1 LTAHLAQDSIVL
13 YAALAAL
20 LLPLL
25 SFAFSFLVFNRYS
38 WIISIIAPVLLFL
51 CFLSAC
57 FVLLHVSKEM
67 PFHFQMSWFTVGD
80 NEITWGLLLDTRAT
94 LMMVVVSSISL
105 LVHLYSAGYMAGDS
119 NIQRYFAMLG
129 FFTFSMMGIVMA
141 DSLLMLFCFW
151 ELVGFSSYQLIGF
164 WNERPSAA
172 AAATK
177 AFIVNRIGDAGF
189 LVGILILWTYSGSLT
204 IQEMSIADIPSFY
217 LTVAGICIF
226 SGVIGKSAQFPLFTW
241 LPDAMQGPTPV
252 SALIHAATMVA
263 AGVFLLVRIYFLF
276 TPDVLMLIAIV
287 GAITSIIGAI
297 GALLQFDIKKI
308 LAYSTISQ
316 LGLMIMG
323 IGAGNSLASEL
334 HLYTHAFF
342 KAGLF
347 LCAGSI
353 IHVLNQ
359 ASREKTLDVQ
369 DIRKM
374 GGLAKR
380 MPVTYLAF
388 LIMAAGLA
396 GIPLSAG
403 FLSKDAILTGLL
415 QGEIIFLI
423 IGFGISGLTV
433 IYTIRLLW
441 FTFHA
446 KDSLPQFIQKE
457 QIGDPAP
464 IMKIIT
470 LTLAAASLWLMISW
484 NPIDFNGWTSQYAQG
499 KILINSSVITVAS
512 AIMIL
517 LISLAAYLYF
527 RDKTLSEKTSDI
539 MLNNFGFDSLYNK
552 IVVMPMLKLSNRI
565 QTLDQK
571 WIDGLL
577 HLTAYSQV
585 AIAHFMSWWDRSV
598 IDGSVNG
605 LAIVAKGTGSITR
618 SFSSGKIQTYILW
631 SMLGLIIFIVWIMF

>member
-1 LTAHLAQDSIVL
+1 LTANLAQDSTVL
-13 YAALAAL
+13 FSALAAL

-25 SFAFSFLVFNRYS
+25 SFAISFSFTNRYS
-38 WIISIIAPVLLFL
+38 WLASLIAPVLLFL
-51 CFLSAC
+51 SLLSAS
-57 FVLLHVSKEM
+57 FVLLHVSREA
-67 PFHFQMSWFTVGD
+67 PLHFQINWFTLGEK
-80 NEITWGLLLDTRAT
+80 EIPLGFMLDTRAA
-94 LMMVVVSSISL
+94 LMMVVVSSISF

-119 NIQRYFAMLG
+119 SIQRYFAMLG

-141 DSLLMLFCFW
+141 NNLLMLFCFW

-164 WNERPSAA
+164 WNERTSAV

-177 AFIVNRIGDAGF
+177 AFIFNRIGDAGF
-189 LVGILILWTYSGSLT
+189 LVGIMILWTYGGSLT
-204 IQEMSIADIPSFY
+204 IEEMSIADIPSFY
-217 LTVAGICIF
+217 LTLAGIFIF
-226 SGVIGKSAQFPLFTW
+226 CGVIGKSAQFPLFTW
-241 LPDAMQGPTPV
+241 LPDAMEGPTPV

-276 TPDVLMLIAIV
+276 TPDVLTLIATV

-323 IGAGNSLASEL
+323 IGAGNPFASEL

-353 IHVLNQ
+353 IHVLSL
-359 ASREKTLDVQ
+359 ASVEKTVEVQ

-388 LIMAAGLA
+388 LIMAGGLA

-403 FLSKDAILTGLL
+403 FLSKDAILTGLFHR
-415 QGEIIFLI
+415 ESIFLI
-423 IGFGISGLTV
+423 LGFIISGLTV
-433 IYTIRLLW
+433 IYTFRLLW
-441 FTFHA
+441 FTFLA
-446 KDSLPQFIQKE
+446 KDSLPKFIQRE
-457 QIGDPAP
+457 QVSDPAP

-470 LTLAAASLWLMISW
+470 MILAITSLWLMISW
-484 NPIDFNGWTSQYAQG
+484 NPTDFNGWTSQYAQHN
-499 KILINSSVITVAS
+499 ILVNSIFITGAS
-512 AIMIL
+512 AMIIL
-517 LISLAAYLYF
+517 LTGLASYF
-527 RDKTLSEKTSDI
+527 YFKDKTFSEKATDTRF
-539 MLNNFGFDSLYNK
+539 NNFGFDLLYNK
-552 IVVMPMLKLSNRI
+552 IVVVPTLILSNRI
-565 QTLDQK
+565 QKLDQK

-585 AIAHFMSWWDRSV
+585 AFAHFIGWWDKSI

-605 LAIVAKGTGSITR
+605 LATVAKGTGSITR
-618 SFSSGKIQTYILW
+618 SFSSGKIQSYILW
-631 SMLGLIIFIVWIMF
+631 SMLGLIIFIVWILF

>member
-1 LTAHLAQDSIVL
+1 MTAHLAQDSTVL

-25 SFAFSFLVFNRYS
+25 SFATSFLIFNRYS
-38 WIISIIAPVLLFL
+38 WIISVIAPILLFL
-51 CFLSAC
+51 SFLSAC

-67 PFHFQMSWFTVGD
+67 PFHFQISWFTIGN
-80 NEITWGLLLDTRAT
+80 NEITLGFLLDTRAT
-94 LMMVVVSSISL
+94 LMMVVVSSISF
-105 LVHLYSAGYMAGDS
+105 LVHLYSAGYMAGDTS
-119 NIQRYFAMLG
+119 IQRYFAMLG
-129 FFTFSMMGIVMA
+129 FFTSSMMGIVMA
-141 DSLLMLFCFW
+141 NNLLMLFFFW

-164 WNERPSAA
+164 WNERTSAV

-177 AFIVNRIGDAGF
+177 AFIFNRIGDAGF
-189 LVGILILWTYSGSLT
+189 LVGIMILWTYGGSLT
-204 IQEMSIADIPSFY
+204 IEEMSIADIPSFY
-217 LTVAGICIF
+217 LNLAGIFIF
-226 SGVIGKSAQFPLFTW
+226 CGVIGKSAQFPLFTW

-276 TPDVLMLIAIV
+276 TPDVLTLIATV

-297 GALLQFDIKKI
+297 GALIQFDIKKI

-323 IGAGNSLASEL
+323 IGAGDPFASEL

-353 IHVLNQ
+353 IHALSM
-359 ASREKTLDVQ
+359 ASVEKTVEVQ
-369 DIRKM
+369 DIRNM

-380 MPVTYLAF
+380 MPVTYIAF
-388 LIMAAGLA
+388 LIMAGGLA

-403 FLSKDAILTGLL
+403 FLSKDAILTGLFH
-415 QGEIIFLI
+415 GESIFLI
-423 IGFGISGLTV
+423 IGFIISGLTV
-433 IYTIRLLW
+433 VYTFRLLW
-441 FTFHA
+441 FTFLA
-446 KDSLPQFIQKE
+446 KDSLPQFIRKE
-457 QIGDPAP
+457 QVSDPAP

-470 LTLAAASLWLMISW
+470 MILAITSLWLMISW
-484 NPIDFNGWTSQYAQG
+484 NPTDFNGWTSQYAQD
-499 KILINSSVITVAS
+499 KILVNSTVITVVS
-512 AIMIL
+512 AIIIL
-517 LISLAAYLYF
+517 LTGLASYF
-527 RDKTLSEKTSDI
+527 YFKDKTFSQKASDI
-539 MLNNFGFDSLYNK
+539 RFNNFGFDLLYNK
-552 IVVMPMLKLSNRI
+552 IIVVPTVKLSNRL
-565 QTLDQK
+565 QKLDQK

-585 AIAHFMSWWDRSV
+585 AFAHFIGWWDKSI

-605 LAIVAKGTGSITR
+605 LATVAKGTGSITR

>member
-1 LTAHLAQDSIVL
+1 
-13 YAALAAL
+13 
-20 LLPLL
+20 
-25 SFAFSFLVFNRYS
+25 
-38 WIISIIAPVLLFL
+38 
-51 CFLSAC
+51 
-57 FVLLHVSKEM
+57 M
-67 PFHFQMSWFTVGD
+67 PFHFQTSWFTIGD
-80 NEITWGLLLDTRAT
+80 TAITWGFLLDTRAT
-94 LMMVVVSSISL
+94 LMMGVVSSISL
-105 LVHLYSAGYMAGDS
+105 LVHLYSAGYMAGDTS
-119 NIQRYFAMLG
+119 IQRYFAMLG

-141 DSLLMLFCFW
+141 NNLLMLFFFW

-217 LTVAGICIF
+217 LTVAGVCIF

-263 AGVFLLVRIYFLF
+263 AGVFLLVRIHFLF

-323 IGAGNSLASEL
+323 IGAGNSFASEL

-415 QGEIIFLI
+415 QGEIIFLA

-433 IYTIRLLW
+433 IYTFRLLW

-484 NPIDFNGWTSQYAQG
+484 NPIDFNGWTTQYAQG
-499 KILINSSVITVAS
+499 KILINSSVIAVAS

-517 LISLAAYLYF
+517 LISLATYLYF

-552 IVVMPMLKLSNRI
+552 VVVMPMLKLSNRI